1 MKKLLL
7 FVMVLGMALPS
18 IAGIKIKDVVGTWN
32 YEVVTSDGQ
41 ILTGKIVFEKGNP
54 GVAGK
59 VFADDGEVYVLNDIE
74 IKEDNV
80 LSFSLKVN
88 DLAHKVSV
96 TVQKDKFNGTVK
108 NEEREAPI
116 SGEKIK

>member
-1 MKKLLL
+1 MKKLLVL
-7 FVMVLGMALPS
+7 VMILGIALPS
-18 IAGIKIKDVVGTWN
+18 FAGIKIKDVIGTWI
-32 YEVVTSDGQ
+32 YEVVSDGQ

-59 VFADDGEVYVLNDIE
+59 VFTDDGEVYVLDDIE

-80 LSFSLKVN
+80 LSFSLKIN
-88 DLAHKVSV
+88 DQGYKVSV
-96 TVQKDKFNGTVK
+96 TVQKDKFNGTVS
-108 NEEREAPI
+108 NEERKAPI

>member
-7 FVMVLGMALPS
+7 IFTVLGLTLS
-18 IAGIKIKDVVGTWN
+18 SFAGVKIKDVIGTWI
-32 YEVVTSDGQ
+32 YEVVSEGQ

-59 VFADDGEVYVLNDIE
+59 VFTDNGEVYDLEDIQ

-80 LSFSLKVN
+80 LSFSLKI
-88 DLAHKVSV
+88 DGQRHMVSV
-96 TVQKDKFNGTVK
+96 TVQKDKFDGTVS
-108 NEEREAPI
+108 NEERKIPI

>member
-1 MKKLLL
+1 MKKLLV
-7 FVMVLGMALPS
+7 FIMVLGLALPS
-18 IAGIKIKDVVGTWN
+18 FAGVKIKDVIGTWI
-32 YEVVTSDGQ
+32 YEVVSEDQ

-59 VFADDGEVYVLNDIE
+59 VFTDGGEVYVLEDIQ

-80 LSFSLKVN
+80 LWFTLKI
-88 DLAHKVSV
+88 DGEEHKVSV
-96 TVQKDKFNGTVK
+96 TVEKEKFDGTVS
-108 NEEREAPI
+108 NEDQKVPI

>member
-1 MKKLLL
+1 MKKLLVL
-7 FVMVLGMALPS
+7 VMVLGIALPS
-18 IAGIKIKDVVGTWN
+18 FAGIKIKDVIGTWI
-32 YEVVTSDGQ
+32 YEVVSEGQ

-59 VFADDGEVYVLNDIE
+59 VFTDDGEIYVLDDIE

-80 LSFSLKVN
+80 LSFSLKIN
-88 DLAHKVSV
+88 DQGHKVS
-96 TVQKDKFNGTVK
+96 TVLKDKFDGTVG
-108 NEEREAPI
+108 NEEGKAPI